1 MIGELEKDKRKKFN
15 CQGFQWPRSLREV
28 YRSMIDM
35 IQNDVHTFK
44 EWCDENGFE
53 DVFHDKF
60 NSQHFEMAMIAF
72 HEARAGVCKPKEERM
87 QVGEIEE
94 TLAGPK

>member
-1 MIGELEKDKRKKFN
+1 M
-15 CQGFQWPRSLREV
+15 
-28 YRSMIDM
+28 
-35 IQNDVHTFK
+35 
-44 EWCDENGFE
+44 
-53 DVFHDKF
+53 FHDKF

>member
-1 MIGELEKDKRKKFN
+1 MSRISKQTEVLG
-15 CQGFQWPRSLREV
+15 GV

-35 IQNDVHTFK
+35 TPNDVHTFK

-60 NSQHFEMAMIAF
+60 NSQHF
-72 HEARAGVCKPKEERM
+72 
-87 QVGEIEE
+87 
-94 TLAGPK
+94 

>member
-1 MIGELEKDKRKKFN
+1 
-15 CQGFQWPRSLREV
+15 
-28 YRSMIDM
+28 MIDM
-35 IQNDVHTFK
+35 TQNDVHTFK

-72 HEARAGVCKPKEERM
+72 HEARAGACTKEERIKL
-87 QVGEIEE
+87 GKIEE
-94 TLAGPK
+94 TLAEPK

>member
-1 MIGELEKDKRKKFN
+1 
-15 CQGFQWPRSLREV
+15 
-28 YRSMIDM
+28 MIDM
-35 IQNDVHTFK
+35 TQNDVHTFK

-72 HEARAGVCKPKEERM
+72 HEARAGACKPKEERM
-87 QVGEIEE
+87 QVSLSGKGFKRMDLLCAKFLKESI
-94 TLAGPK
+94 